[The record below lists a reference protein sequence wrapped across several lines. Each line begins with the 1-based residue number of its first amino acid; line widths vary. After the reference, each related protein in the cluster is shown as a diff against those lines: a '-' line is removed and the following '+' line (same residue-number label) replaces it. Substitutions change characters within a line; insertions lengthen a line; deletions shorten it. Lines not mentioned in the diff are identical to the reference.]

1 MYNNASQEM
10 KKKITINYRILAIV
24 FLIYW
29 ILMNFFAEL
38 ICSHGFFV
46 RGLIECALV
55 DGFENISLFGVS
67 YIVDFILQC
76 TPLFF
81 GWYYLIS
88 LKRNK
93 LNNPFLL
100 IVGII
105 SVPRMAMIEGY
116 TQYATNTVIIYLY
129 LIYVLLNIILIMS
142 IISEMRKANQ
152 IGGEDK
158 YLEDFFGC
166 LITYLIGIIVFFII
180 FSLGI
185 FIYNS
190 APKRTAYISVSGTH
204 SLGSTSNCEIDN
216 TEIVLAEPVRL
227 EKDSILYS
235 EYLMGYKLSAVSP
248 GETKV
253 SLNVYDGGGYL
264 YTTLEYAISVKD
276 DLSLTISRI
285 T

>member
-1 MYNNASQEM
+1 MYDNISQEM
-10 KKKITINYRILAIV
+10 KKKITINYRILAVV

-38 ICSHGFFV
+38 ICSHGFFIC
-46 RGLIECALV
+46 GLIECVLV

-67 YIVDFILQC
+67 YIIDFVLQC

-81 GWYYLIS
+81 GWYYLNS

-93 LNNPFLL
+93 LDNPFLL

-105 SVPRMAMIEGY
+105 SIPRMAMIEGY
-116 TQYATNTVIIYLY
+116 TQYEISNVIVYLY
-129 LIYVLLNIILIMS
+129 VIYVLLNIILIMS
-142 IISEMRKANQ
+142 IVSEMKKTDRTYENNKFA
-152 IGGEDK
+152 G
-158 YLEDFFGC
+158 DFFRF
-166 LITYLIGIIVFFII
+166 LIRYIIGIIIFFIV

-190 APKRTAYISVSGTH
+190 TPKRTAYISVSGTH
-204 SLGSTSNCEIDN
+204 SLGSTATCEIDN
-216 TEIVLAEPVRL
+216 TEIVLTEPIRL
-227 EKDSILYS
+227 EKNSVLYS

-253 SLNVYDGGGYL
+253 TLNVYDGGGDV